1 MKHTDLPCLRQNRE
15 NTVIV
20 MSEENVCVCV
30 YTSEEEQHLRG
41 RVSDSDTHS
50 RTLSLAH
57 SSLRLSCLGAP
68 ARHSVMVTFKF

>member
-20 MSEENVCVCV
+20 MSEENVYL

-68 ARHSVMVTFKF
+68 ARHSVMVTFKS